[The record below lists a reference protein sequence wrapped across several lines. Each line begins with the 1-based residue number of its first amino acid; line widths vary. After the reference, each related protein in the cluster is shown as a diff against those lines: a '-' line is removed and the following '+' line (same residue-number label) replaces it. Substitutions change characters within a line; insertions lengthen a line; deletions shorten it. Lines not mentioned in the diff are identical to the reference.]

1 MIYDLTILGLRPNTL
16 GAVLPKLPDAVPN
29 SVKTGKLL
37 GCFTCEFGV
46 LNRIAI
52 LSAYADSE
60 SLAEDRAAI
69 AASGNPYGIDECL
82 GVYDRCAYVPLPF
95 MQGDIEPGAHGPFYE
110 MRTYGVGPGGLQAT
124 NDGWAKAVPARAK
137 LSPLL
142 MVMTSIE
149 PGAMRMLH
157 IWPYKS
163 LDGRAKAR
171 ATASAEKLWPP
182 AGGEHLTSLQSE
194 LFVATKFS
202 PLAKAQISLI
212 GRAFFRPVYF
222 AAVTGAPRLTS

>member
-69 AASGNPYGIDECL
+69 AASGNPYGINECL

-163 LDGRAKAR
+163 LDERAKAR
-171 ATASAEKLWPP
+171 
-182 AGGEHLTSLQSE
+182 
-194 LFVATKFS
+194 
-202 PLAKAQISLI
+202 
-212 GRAFFRPVYF
+212 
-222 AAVTGAPRLTS
+222 